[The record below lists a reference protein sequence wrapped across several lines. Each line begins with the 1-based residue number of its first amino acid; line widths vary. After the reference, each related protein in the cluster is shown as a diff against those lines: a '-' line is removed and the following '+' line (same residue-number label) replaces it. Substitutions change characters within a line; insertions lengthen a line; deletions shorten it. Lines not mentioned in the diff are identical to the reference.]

1 MVNLLGCSLN
11 ILNSYVPKAIISGQT
26 TVWTPATVW
35 MSFPMGAAANLD
47 AKCNYDRTSLFWTH
61 EPTGLHSDCWL
72 VQLLSLTW
80 VVGLWEGDEL
90 LKMYVSSLKI
100 HSQGEPPPICALIK
114 HGQLLTMANSR
125 DTSFPPPAQQQ
136 TLRPAFYSWLS
147 TWAVIYI
154 CELLIIAGAAV
165 FSIRRWIC
173 WLMICINTCR
183 CFISH

>member
-1 MVNLLGCSLN
+1 MWTKRGFLRAYQMVNLLGCSLN

-114 HGQLLTMANSR
+114 HGQLSTMANSR
-125 DTSFPPPAQQQ
+125 DTSFPPPRTAADFKACILFM
-136 TLRPAFYSWLS
+136 TFHVGCHLHLRAPHY
-147 TWAVIYI
+147 
-154 CELLIIAGAAV
+154 CG
-165 FSIRRWIC
+165 
-173 WLMICINTCR
+173 R
-183 CFISH
+183 CCFLH